1 MPTTSRRSRVR
12 SPALLV
18 PLVLALVL
26 VLSACGTSSPGGG
39 TDPDPNPGPGDDPV
53 AASLDTLGVD
63 TTATPR
69 RAPDGSELGEDDA
82 PLGASASLGEPA
94 EFTDESAANPHME
107 LVLANPDIAGSTP
120 VSTTFEVRKLEEVA
134 VTPTGTIEFGTETI
148 LADLS
153 DGNDW
158 ALPDGSDG
166 NQFQTRRAVAAGDLD
181 GDGFD
186 EIAAIFVDASD
197 DVLKLRAFE
206 DAAAGF
212 TERTSSL
219 AAGASVESLSLLA
232 YDPDGDGRDD
242 LFAAISY
249 ADRVELVSLA
259 GSVSASYAIDG
270 DATTTL
276 NQQVDASR
284 LYVRMSAGQLD
295 YDQGLELG
303 VVVNE
308 ATGSSSSTSGLATY
322 YLFDDAAAGRAL
334 LRTGSVQANVS
345 GIVAAE
351 AADVKL
357 ADVDGDGL
365 DEVIFAG
372 ATNLAWTCS
381 DNDFRALLIA
391 LDDKPSGY
399 TQLGAAVESLFYRN
413 CSSAGGDWKR
423 FFVFLTTPDLD
434 GDGVHEI
441 VANQFVFDNFA
452 NAAPFTRLAGIEL
465 PSELFLDN
473 NFDRGQYL
481 SVAAMEMVA
490 ADVTGDG
497 RQNVL
502 IYHQNRPTMPVWGIS
517 AVSTI
522 GANAN
527 GWAQLSEV
535 AMPGTSNGQ
544 GTARPIVVPANVDED
559 GPVLKYGEGSYEL
572 VFTEPLII
580 AAMAAPPCQE
590 GIQQNL
596 GACVTRFGQGS
607 STTVDAS
614 LTVTVKASVTAGLE
628 AGINVPIVGEIGS
641 AKVTQTVTATAS
653 AWAGTAYTV
662 EKTVT
667 YTSGSLEDAVV
678 FTSIPY
684 DVYRYDIVSHPDPDL
699 VGKQVVIRVP
709 REPVTMIAERTFF
722 NGAVSGSTARIDG
735 NVFDHTPGDV
745 SSYPSE
751 SRKDSLRSQY
761 GGFAGLGFLEFG
773 PTGVGQG
780 GGDTELEIAVSNEVS
795 AGGSLGIEYEKSL
808 ETTAFGVVG
817 GFSVGY
823 GAEAALSITSG
834 SQTTYTGVVGSI
846 SESDFADNAYQWG
859 IFTYVQDLG
868 DQEFKVINYWVE

>member
-1 MPTTSRRSRVR
+1 MPTRSRWTRMPRLARLALALAIV
-12 SPALLV
+12 ALL
-18 PLVLALVL
+18 A
-26 VLSACGTSSPGGG
+26 ACGGAGPGGG
-39 TDPDPNPGPGDDPV
+39 NPDPNPTPTDDPV
-53 AASLDTLGVD
+53 ASALDALGVD

-69 RAPDGSELGEDDA
+69 LAPDGSALGEDDA
-82 PLGASASLGEPA
+82 PLGPSASLGEPEA
-94 EFTDESAANPHME
+94 FTDESAANPHME

-120 VSTTFEVRKLEEVA
+120 VGTTFEVRKVVNAA
-134 VTPTGTIEFGTETI
+134 VTPTGTIEYGSNTT

-158 ALPDGSDG
+158 ALPDGTQG

-197 DVLKLRAFE
+197 NVLKLRAFE

-212 TERTSSL
+212 AARTSSL
-219 AAGASVESLSLLA
+219 AAGADVRGVALIA

-242 LFAAISY
+242 LFAALSF
-249 ADRVELVSLA
+249 ADRVELVALT
-259 GSVSASYAIDG
+259 GSVSTSYAIDAA
-270 DATTTL
+270 ATKTL
-276 NQQVDASR
+276 DPQVAGST

-308 ATGSSSSTSGLATY
+308 ASGSSSGTGGLATY
-322 YLFDDAAAGRAL
+322 YLFDDAAAGRTL
-334 LRTGSVQANVS
+334 LRTGSVQANIG

-365 DEVIFAG
+365 DEVVFAG
-372 ATNLAWTCS
+372 ATNLAWSCS

-391 LDDKPSGY
+391 LDDKPSSF
-399 TQLGAAVESLFYRN
+399 TQLGATVENLFYRN

-441 VANQFVFDNFA
+441 VANQLVFDNFA
-452 NAAPFTRLAGIEL
+452 NAAPFTPLAGVAL
-465 PSELFLDN
+465 PSEAFLDN

-481 SVAAMEMVA
+481 SVAAMEMIA

-502 IYHQNRPTMPVWGIS
+502 IYHQNRATMPVWGIS
-517 AVSTI
+517 AISSI
-522 GANAN
+522 GVG

-535 AMPGTSNGQ
+535 GMPGTSNGQ

-559 GPVLKYGEGSYEL
+559 GPVLKYGAGSYEL

-580 AAMAAPPCQE
+580 AAMAAPPCQA
-590 GIQQNL
+590 GIEQNL
-596 GACVTRFGQGS
+596 SACVTRFGQGTS
-607 STTVDAS
+607 STVDAS
-614 LTVTVKASVTAGLE
+614 LTVTVKASVTTGFETELSIPFVPVS
-628 AGINVPIVGEIGS
+628 AGIEM
-641 AKVTQTVTATAS
+641 KKTVTATAS
-653 AWAGTAYTV
+653 AWAGAAYTV

-684 DVYRYDIVSHPDPDL
+684 DVYRYDIVSHPDPEF

-709 REPVTMIAERTFF
+709 REPVTMIAERGFF
-722 NGAVSGSTARIDG
+722 NEALPSTATPIGG

-745 SSYPSE
+745 SSYPST
-751 SRKDSLRSQY
+751 SRKNALLSQY
-761 GGFAGLGFLEFG
+761 GGIEFG
-773 PTGVGQG
+773 PSGVGQG
-780 GGDTELEIAVSNEVS
+780 GGDTELEIAVSTEIS
-795 AGGSLGIEYEKSL
+795 AGGSLGIEYEKSV
-808 ETTAFGVVG
+808 EVTGGGAIA

-834 SQTTYTGVVGSI
+834 SQTTYTGIVGSI
-846 SESDFADNAYQWG
+846 SASDFAENAYAWG
-859 IFTYVQDLG
+859 IFTYVQG
-868 DQEFKVINYWVE
+868 AGGQEFEVINYWVD

>member
-39 TDPDPNPGPGDDPV
+39 TDPDPGPGDDPV

-270 DATTTL
+270 DATTL
-276 NQQVDASR
+276 DPQVADST

-303 VVVNE
+303 VVVAPASIENDP
-308 ATGSSSSTSGLATY
+308 ATLPVRTTSST
-322 YLFDDAAAGRAL
+322 
-334 LRTGSVQANVS
+334 
-345 GIVAAE
+345 
-351 AADVKL
+351 
-357 ADVDGDGL
+357 
-365 DEVIFAG
+365 
-372 ATNLAWTCS
+372 
-381 DNDFRALLIA
+381 
-391 LDDKPSGY
+391 
-399 TQLGAAVESLFYRN
+399 
-413 CSSAGGDWKR
+413 
-423 FFVFLTTPDLD
+423 
-434 GDGVHEI
+434 
-441 VANQFVFDNFA
+441 
-452 NAAPFTRLAGIEL
+452 
-465 PSELFLDN
+465 
-473 NFDRGQYL
+473 
-481 SVAAMEMVA
+481 
-490 ADVTGDG
+490 
-497 RQNVL
+497 
-502 IYHQNRPTMPVWGIS
+502 
-517 AVSTI
+517 
-522 GANAN
+522 
-527 GWAQLSEV
+527 
-535 AMPGTSNGQ
+535 
-544 GTARPIVVPANVDED
+544 
-559 GPVLKYGEGSYEL
+559 
-572 VFTEPLII
+572 
-580 AAMAAPPCQE
+580 
-590 GIQQNL
+590 
-596 GACVTRFGQGS
+596 
-607 STTVDAS
+607 
-614 LTVTVKASVTAGLE
+614 
-628 AGINVPIVGEIGS
+628 
-641 AKVTQTVTATAS
+641 
-653 AWAGTAYTV
+653 
-662 EKTVT
+662 
-667 YTSGSLEDAVV
+667 
-678 FTSIPY
+678 
-684 DVYRYDIVSHPDPDL
+684 
-699 VGKQVVIRVP
+699 
-709 REPVTMIAERTFF
+709 
-722 NGAVSGSTARIDG
+722 
-735 NVFDHTPGDV
+735 
-745 SSYPSE
+745 
-751 SRKDSLRSQY
+751 RS
-761 GGFAGLGFLEFG
+761 
-773 PTGVGQG
+773 P
-780 GGDTELEIAVSNEVS
+780 
-795 AGGSLGIEYEKSL
+795 
-808 ETTAFGVVG
+808 
-817 GFSVGY
+817 
-823 GAEAALSITSG
+823 
-834 SQTTYTGVVGSI
+834 
-846 SESDFADNAYQWG
+846 
-859 IFTYVQDLG
+859 
-868 DQEFKVINYWVE
+868 